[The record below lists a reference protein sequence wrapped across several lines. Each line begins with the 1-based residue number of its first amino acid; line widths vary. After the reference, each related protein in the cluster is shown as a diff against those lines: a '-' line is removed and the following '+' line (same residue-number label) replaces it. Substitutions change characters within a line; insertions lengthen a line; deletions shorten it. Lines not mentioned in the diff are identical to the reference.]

1 MDFSFLKNPIVLA
14 IIAMVITYAYMQWD
28 NKKKQEE
35 NPKANIEEVTYT
47 TPIIVGLLTLFMS
60 QSFFTINSTAPA
72 AISGDQVAQVIE
84 QSKPQLTGGSGDLL
98 NQNVPKMTDTFNSET
113 YYRVDKNMIR
123 LPQTDVFIDL
133 AKF

>member
-14 IIAMVITYAYMQWD
+14 IIAMALTYAYMYYE

-47 TPIIVGLLTLFMS
+47 TPIIVGLLTLFIT
-60 QSFFTINSTAPA
+60 QSFFTINTNTSIPTDTVGK
-72 AISGDQVAQVIE
+72 IMED
-84 QSKPQLTGGSGDLL
+84 SKPQLTGGSVNIL
-98 NQNVPKMTDTFNSET
+98 NQPVSKMTDTFNSET
-113 YYRVDKNMIR
+113 YHLVDKNVIR

>member
-14 IIAMVITYAYMQWD
+14 IIATALTYAYMYWD

-47 TPIIVGLLTLFMS
+47 TPIIVGLLTLFIT
-60 QSFFTINSTAPA
+60 QSYFTINTNNTTDAV
-72 AISGDQVAQVIE
+72 GKVIE
-84 QSKPQLTGGSGDLL
+84 ETAKPQLTGGSINLL

-113 YYRVDKNMIR
+113 YHLVGKNTIR